1 LIPRGGEIKS
11 KVDSINQAE
20 TNVSSVAREG
30 TKQMQQA
37 AAMSTTLEDPDL
49 MHNNRLSWMS
59 PKRLWTAAR
68 QVIDRT
74 SCILRLNRSSVS
86 TTEGDIQPEISQ
98 DVEFEELDSILYRSN
113 AHDKQTSDEQLLDTT
128 GWLES
133 ETSPPKEAS
142 LLKGWNQRSL
152 RAWINKVSLI

>member
-1 LIPRGGEIKS
+1 LIPRGGEIES

-20 TNVSSVAREG
+20 TNVNSVAREG
-30 TKQMQQA
+30 TNQMQQA
-37 AAMSTTLEDPDL
+37 ASMSTTRGDL
-49 MHNNRLSWMS
+49 DHMHNNRLSWMS

-74 SCILRLNRSSVS
+74 SGMLRLNRSSVLK
-86 TTEGDIQPEISQ
+86 TEGDIQPEISQ

-113 AHDKQTSDEQLLDTT
+113 AYEKQTSDEQSDTT